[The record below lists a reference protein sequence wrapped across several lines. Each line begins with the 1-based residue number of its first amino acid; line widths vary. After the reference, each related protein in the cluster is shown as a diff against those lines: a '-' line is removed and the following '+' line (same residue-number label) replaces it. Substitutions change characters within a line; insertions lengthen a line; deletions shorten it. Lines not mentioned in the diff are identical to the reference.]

1 MGLGSLHK
9 KSGVNQHVITTIII
23 IIIMDNVSLLR
34 GKNSKQKST
43 PLVVF

>member
-9 KSGVNQHVITTIII
+9 KNGVNQHII

-34 GKNSKQKST
+34 GKTVSRNE
-43 PLVVF
+43 LLW